1 WGRLQPANPRS
12 RAYLFTASGARPIH
26 IYGELRLGIEWRA
39 RGYKMPARLKDIAS
53 DLNLSVVT
61 ISKVLRDHPDISQE
75 TRVRVLKRMKE
86 LNYRPNLAARALVTG
101 RSYIAG
107 LVVPDLVHPFFGQVA
122 KGLSNGLR
130 KKGYSLVLSSSE
142 DDPELERQEIEQLL
156 ARRVDVLIVA
166 STQST
171 VETFH
176 RLEEQKVPY
185 VLIDRK
191 FDGLVANFVGVDD
204 AAVGELATAHL
215 IDAGC
220 RRIAHI
226 GGPNVSTAL
235 GRVAG
240 FRRALEARG
249 IAVAPEYIEMRE
261 HGDDAGD
268 ASGYKAMQ
276 RLLAL
281 APPPDGVFCYND
293 PTAMGAMKA
302 VLEAGLRVPEDVAI
316 AGCGNVAY
324 ADFLRVP
331 LTSVDQQSN
340 AIGERTARMALALL
354 ESGSPGRPKTVLL
367 EPKLVVRASTLRP
380 RMKSRK

>member
-1 WGRLQPANPRS
+1 
-12 RAYLFTASGARPIH
+12 
-26 IYGELRLGIEWRA
+26 
-39 RGYKMPARLKDIAS
+39 MPARLKDIAK

-75 TRVRVLKRMKE
+75 TRQRVLQRMKE

-171 VETFH
+171 VDTFH
-176 RLEEQKVPY
+176 RLEEQKIPY

-191 FDGLVANFVGVDD
+191 FDGLGANFVGVDD

-226 GGPNVSTAL
+226 GGPHVSTAL
-235 GRVAG
+235 GRADG
-240 FRRALEARG
+240 FRRALGARG
-249 IAVAPEYIEMRE
+249 IAVTPEYIEMRE

-281 APPPDGVFCYND
+281 AAPPDGVFCYND

-302 VLEAGLRVPEDVAI
+302 VLEAGLRVPDDVAI

-331 LTSVDQQSN
+331 LTSVDQQSD

-354 ESGSPGRPKTVLL
+354 EKGSPGRPKTVLL
-367 EPKLVVRASTLRP
+367 EPRLVVRASTLRP
-380 RMKSRK
+380 R

>member
-1 WGRLQPANPRS
+1 
-12 RAYLFTASGARPIH
+12 
-26 IYGELRLGIEWRA
+26 
-39 RGYKMPARLKDIAS
+39 
-53 DLNLSVVT
+53 
-61 ISKVLRDHPDISQE
+61 
-75 TRVRVLKRMKE
+75 
-86 LNYRPNLAARALVTG
+86 
-101 RSYIAG
+101 
-107 LVVPDLVHPFFGQVA
+107 
-122 KGLSNGLR
+122 
-130 KKGYSLVLSSSE
+130 
-142 DDPELERQEIEQLL
+142 
-156 ARRVDVLIVA
+156 
-166 STQST
+166 
-171 VETFH
+171 
-176 RLEEQKVPY
+176 
-185 VLIDRK
+185 
-191 FDGLVANFVGVDD
+191 VDD

-235 GRVAG
+235 GRLEG
-240 FRRALEARG
+240 FRRALQARG

-331 LTSVDQQSN
+331 LTSVDQQSG

-354 ESGSPGRPKTVLL
+354 KSGARARPKTVLL

-380 RMKSRK
+380 QVKPRK

>member
-1 WGRLQPANPRS
+1 
-12 RAYLFTASGARPIH
+12 
-26 IYGELRLGIEWRA
+26 
-39 RGYKMPARLKDIAS
+39 MPARLKDIAS

-61 ISKVLRDHPDISQE
+61 ISKVLRNHPDISQE
-75 TRVRVLKRMKE
+75 TRERVLARMKE
-86 LNYRPNLAARALVTG
+86 LHYRPNLAARSLVTG
-101 RSYIAG
+101 RSCIAG

-171 VETFH
+171 VETFL

-191 FDGLVANFVGVDD
+191 FLGLAANFVGVDD
-204 AAVGELATAHL
+204 ATVGELATAHL

-235 GRVAG
+235 GRVEG
-240 FRRALEARG
+240 FRRALEAGG
-249 IAVAPEYIEMRE
+249 IFVAPEYIEMRE

-281 APPPDGVFCYND
+281 GPQPDGVFCYND

-331 LTSVDQQSN
+331 LTSVDQQSD
-340 AIGERTARMALALL
+340 AIGERTARMALGLL
-354 ESGSPGRPKTVLL
+354 ESGPAARPKTVLL
-367 EPKLVVRASTLRP
+367 EPRLVVRASTMRP
-380 RMKSRK
+380 KLDARG